1 MDILLRAIA
10 ISIEVI
16 LLAGL
21 FGCILV
27 GVWLAVFDLGIK
39 LKYEKAVI
47 MALVAIGSII
57 VVFIISH
64 LISFYPTI

>member
-1 MDILLRAIA
+1 MDVLLRTIF
-10 ISIEVI
+10 IFIEVI
-16 LLAGL
+16 FLAGL